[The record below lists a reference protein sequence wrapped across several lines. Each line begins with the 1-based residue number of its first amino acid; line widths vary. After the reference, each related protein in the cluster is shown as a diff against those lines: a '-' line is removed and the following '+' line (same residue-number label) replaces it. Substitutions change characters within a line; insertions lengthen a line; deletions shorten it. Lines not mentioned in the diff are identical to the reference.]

1 MRALVVVV
9 SLLLLAPTARAVDS
23 MSVVLGTSDSSNA
36 EVGMLRIGVQWNW
49 SKRWAITPNWH
60 IGGYWDLDFGYWS
73 NDSPRKTNN
82 GMTDVGFTP
91 TFRLQ
96 QTSMGPIS
104 PYAEGAIGFHL
115 LSETS
120 VSEERRFSTTFQFGD
135 HVGLGFRFGYR
146 HAMDLGYRFQHLS
159 NGGIKDPNQGIN
171 FHQVRFQYHF

>member
-9 SLLLLAPTARAVDS
+9 SLLLLVPTARAVDS
-23 MSVVLGTSDSSNA
+23 MSFVLGTSDSSNA
-36 EVGMLRIGVQWNW
+36 SVDMVRIGVQWNW
-49 SKRWAITPNWH
+49 SKRWAIGQNWH

-82 GMTDVGFTP
+82 GMNDVGFTP

-96 QTSMGPIS
+96 QTSMGAIS
-104 PYAEGAIGFHL
+104 PYLEGAIGFHL

-120 VSEERRFSTTFQFGD
+120 VSEKRRFSTTFQFGD
-135 HVGLGFRFGYR
+135 HLGVGVRFGYR
-146 HAMDLGYRFQHLS
+146 HAMDLGYRYQHLS
-159 NGGIKDPNQGIN
+159 NAGIKHPNNGIE